1 MADYLIWTKY
11 YLDNIKPK
19 IILKNFINIIQ
30 VDFKGNEILILC
42 EDNYFSIFDFVHNV
56 FKIKFIDNLRG
67 ISNALFIK
75 KDNYICYSGTV
86 FNDLYFYNY
95 YHRQYIQSF
104 SGHSSLITE
113 LKYNYYTDSLLSNER
128 NQICFLL
135 NLNFYDNNLNNNFE
149 QKIKLESKFENTSHM
164 IFNNSGS
171 IIIKTFYNHING
183 LTYFF
188 KYNRKSDGNKF
199 FITDEDI
206 EFNKELPKT
215 NKLVIKLEI
224 IKERFIVCLKEN
236 GNISIFNL
244 FLYEI
249 KNIDNNQIYIDFE
262 KVPGTF
268 FFITTNKNYKH
279 ELYDLNLEENNVENN
294 ENFIIKFQEPIL
306 YKYIKFSKDV
316 GCFVAYED
324 NLTFFVPEI

>member
-1 MADYLIWTKY
+1 MADFFLWTKN
-11 YLDNIKPK
+11 LLHRIKPK
-19 IILKNFINIIQ
+19 IMLKNFINIIQ
-30 VDFKGNEILILC
+30 VDFKGIEILILC
-42 EDNYFSIFDFVHNV
+42 EDNFLTIFDFVHNV

-75 KDNYICYSGTV
+75 KENYICYSGTV
-86 FNDLYFYNY
+86 FNDIYFYDY
-95 YHRQYIQSF
+95 YHRQYIQIF

-113 LKYNYYTDSLLSNER
+113 LIYNYYTDSLLSNEK
-128 NQICFLL
+128 NQNCFLL
-135 NLNFYDNNLNNNFE
+135 NLNFYDNSFNNNFE
-149 QKIKLESKFENTSHM
+149 QKIKLESKFENTSHF

-199 FITDEDI
+199 FIIDEDFD
-206 EFNKELPKT
+206 FNKEFPKT
-215 NKLVIKLEI
+215 NKLVVKLDI
-224 IKERFIVCLKEN
+224 IKEKFIVCLKEN

-262 KVPGTF
+262 NVPGTF
-268 FFITTNKNYKH
+268 FFISTNKNYKH
-279 ELYDLNLEENNVENN
+279 EIFDLNSEENNEK
-294 ENFIIKFQEPIL
+294 FIINFPESIL

>member
-1 MADYLIWTKY
+1 MADFFLWTKN
-11 YLDNIKPK
+11 LLHRIKPK
-19 IILKNFINIIQ
+19 IMLKNFINIIQ
-30 VDFKGNEILILC
+30 VDFKGIEILILC
-42 EDNYFSIFDFVHNV
+42 EDNFLTIFDFVHNV

-75 KDNYICYSGTV
+75 KENYICYSGTV
-86 FNDLYFYNY
+86 FNDIYFYDY
-95 YHRQYIQSF
+95 YHRQYIQIF

-113 LKYNYYTDSLLSNER
+113 LKYNYYTDSLLSNEK
-128 NQICFLL
+128 NQNCFLL
-135 NLNFYDNNLNNNFE
+135 NLNFYDNSFNNNFE
-149 QKIKLESKFENTSHM
+149 QKIKLESKFENTSHF

-199 FITDEDI
+199 FIIDEDFD
-206 EFNKELPKT
+206 FNKEFPKT
-215 NKLVIKLEI
+215 NKLVVKLDI
-224 IKERFIVCLKEN
+224 IKEKFIVCLKEN

-262 KVPGTF
+262 NVPGTF
-268 FFITTNKNYKH
+268 FFISTNKNYKH
-279 ELYDLNLEENNVENN
+279 EIFDLNSEENNEK
-294 ENFIIKFQEPIL
+294 FIINFPESIL

>member
-1 MADYLIWTKY
+1 MNENDSNYNVNINENYENKNYQNENEEEIKIFYYENVFNIISNIVNTYNENEKQILI
-11 YLDNIKPK
+11 IKILIK
-19 IILKNFINIIQ
+19 ILKNILESTLNDFNMSFI
-30 VDFKGNEILILC
+30 
-42 EDNYFSIFDFVHNV
+42 
-56 FKIKFIDNLRG
+56 
-67 ISNALFIK
+67 
-75 KDNYICYSGTV
+75 
-86 FNDLYFYNY
+86 
-95 YHRQYIQSF
+95 
-104 SGHSSLITE
+104 
-113 LKYNYYTDSLLSNER
+113 
-128 NQICFLL
+128 
-135 NLNFYDNNLNNNFE
+135 NNLNNNFE

-279 ELYDLNLEENNVENN
+279 ELYDLNLEENNMENN